1 MFYQT
6 SNAKL
11 QKGLYVGYLLMR
23 SSVDMLHVM
32 VPLQNPNMPVCC
44 KIRDNPHVNAY
55 VKPDC

>member
-6 SNAKL
+6 SNTKL

-32 VPLQNPNMPVCC
+32 VPLQNPNMPVCY
-44 KIRDNPHVNAY
+44 KIRDNPHVTA
-55 VKPDC
+55 